1 MGPPPPPPPPPPDQ
15 RSPYRGS
22 DDDSAGGAVVI
33 LNVYEFV
40 KLDRSPSF
48 YALDMLGCGA
58 YHSGVEVLGSEHCFT
73 THGIES
79 SRPPKL
85 AGVGY
90 RWRESIVM
98 GRTWLTNDE
107 IEAAIDTLAPNGDS
121 DDGAD
126 PAAAAGRNGGGG
138 GAACPHSDSAISCS
152 SKPLCFIAAS
162 YHALQLNCHHFSEAL
177 CAALLPPV
185 PRFGGLPGWVNRA
198 AGAALALRQVVPGTT
213 LRAVDSTGADAARLH
228 AEAEEESRAA
238 RAAAEERAHEAAKKN
253 AAGFGEIHEI
263 HRSASHQLLAILTG
277 VAGGDGGG
285 ASGAVAPS
293 DVCGGGDLDEW
304 EEWEE
309 WEDDNEDPAATP
321 PIFMWDN
328 MPDEATLEEGGSDC
342 NFMGEESSF
351 TGEFFG
357 PTVSISFCM
366 SSSASSASSSASA
379 WSRLSF
385 SCCEAR
391 PESPLPPSPRRRRNA
406 PVAAA
411 PPNAQVAPLPTEGVM
426 IHG

>member
-1 MGPPPPPPPPPPDQ
+1 M
-15 RSPYRGS
+15 
-22 DDDSAGGAVVI
+22 I

-79 SRPPKL
+79 SRPPKF

-121 DDGAD
+121 DDDAD
-126 PAAAAGRNGGGG
+126 PAAAAGGDGGGG
-138 GAACPHSDSAISCS
+138 GAARPRSDSATSCS
-152 SKPLCFIAAS
+152 SKPPCFIAAS
-162 YHALQLNCHHFSEAL
+162 YHALRLNCHHFSEAL

-213 LRAVDSTGADAARLH
+213 LSAVDSTGADAARLY
-228 AEAEEESRAA
+228 AEAEEEGRAA
-238 RAAAEERAHEAAKKN
+238 RAAAEERAREAAKKN
-253 AAGFGEIHEI
+253 ATGVGEIHEI

-285 ASGAVAPS
+285 ASGAAAPS
-293 DVCGGGDLDEW
+293 DVCGGGDLD
-304 EEWEE
+304 EWEE

-328 MPDEATLEEGGSDC
+328 MPDEATLEEGDSDFS
-342 NFMGEESSF
+342 FM
-351 TGEFFG
+351 GEFFG
-357 PTVSISFCM
+357 PTVSISFCT
-366 SSSASSASSSASA
+366 SLSASSASSSSSLS
-379 WSRLSF
+379 SRLSF

-391 PESPLPPSPRRRRNA
+391 PESPLLPSPRRRRNA